1 MEAAVSSGE
10 CTLGMAGVPQGS
22 VHGRLLFPEIC
33 LMELQ
38 LLASGSPDLEVL
50 GHVLQSLLGA
60 VKGHHNNA
68 ALLYQQVRLFSHTKL
83 MYVCEYMLMLHS
95 HLFQETFCPSHLP
108 SIGRKSCSSNQLKPK
123 HPCSRSKKQTFEN
136 LRCLCYFSSKR
147 RVWILSLAAAF

>member
-1 MEAAVSSGE
+1 MTGIKVEAAVSSGE

-38 LLASGSPDLEVL
+38 LLASGSPDMEVL

-95 HLFQETFCPSHLP
+95 HLFQETFVQVTYLQLVESCVPVTSWNQ
-108 SIGRKSCSSNQLKPK
+108 SIHVAGARCKP
-123 HPCSRSKKQTFEN
+123 
-136 LRCLCYFSSKR
+136 LRIRDVF
-147 RVWILSLAAAF
+147 VILSLKEESGF